1 MNDWTQYAKVPT
13 PIYKKNK
20 YIPKSPNIV
29 SGLLQQQLINKVK
42 ELINFNKIK
51 YYVLHTKQD
60 LQRLT
65 KEFFVSPKINGI
77 PCIFMATTID
87 CSFYTFT
94 FSINDY
100 LSNRPIFH
108 LVKIQ
113 LNKEMYKD
121 TVFEGILAIEPGN
134 EITTHFYITDCLV
147 YSGAESSEN
156 IRVRLTFISN
166 IISGFSQTVKQF
178 NTIRFSV
185 VKIHDLIETGHL
197 FKTNNKV
204 VFFPFKYGERLLFIG
219 EPQTTKNIQKATF
232 EMVNEELPDVYSL
245 HLMKDGKLQK
255 FGYAYIPTIDS
266 SHKAVQL
273 CSSTTRVLCQ
283 YHKEKN
289 KWEPLMISDKEIDD
303 YDKILDYSK

>member
-87 CSFYTFT
+87 GSFYTFT

-100 LSNRPIFH
+100 LSNNPDTIFG
-108 LVKIQ
+108 
-113 LNKEMYKD
+113 D
-121 TVFEGILAIEPGN
+121 FGIYLFFLYIGVGTLA
-134 EITTHFYITDCLV
+134 YCV
-147 YSGAESSEN
+147 QS
-156 IRVRLTFISN
+156 FI
-166 IISGFSQTVKQF
+166 I
-178 NTIRFSV
+178 
-185 VKIHDLIETGHL
+185 
-197 FKTNNKV
+197 
-204 VFFPFKYGERLLFIG
+204 
-219 EPQTTKNIQKATF
+219 
-232 EMVNEELPDVYSL
+232 
-245 HLMKDGKLQK
+245 
-255 FGYAYIPTIDS
+255 
-266 SHKAVQL
+266 
-273 CSSTTRVLCQ
+273 
-283 YHKEKN
+283 
-289 KWEPLMISDKEIDD
+289 
-303 YDKILDYSK
+303 